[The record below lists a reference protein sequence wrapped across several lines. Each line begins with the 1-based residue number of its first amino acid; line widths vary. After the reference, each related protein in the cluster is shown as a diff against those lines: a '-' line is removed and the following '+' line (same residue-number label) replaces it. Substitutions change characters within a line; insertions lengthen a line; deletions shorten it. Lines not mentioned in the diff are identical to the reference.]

1 MIIIKVLNQK
11 IVYAAFT
18 SQSSN
23 QILSSILSTRNQKQL
38 YNITRT
44 LVQSNRQNQK
54 VSKPDI
60 VILFI
65 TIVNLVN

>member
-60 VILFI
+60 VILII